1 MSNTITVSISE
12 IQRRIEEPLLI
23 LRTYLARAAYTM
35 QDIDEDFFNLEGF
48 DPMDKSQT
56 WRITSQYNRNAA
68 KSGIVCDALNHIKS
82 AQLSL
87 DSFEKWV
94 DDLQRAEQS
103 APAAPVANAPSK
115 QDAPAGDCPNIRKL
129 AKRIAA
135 SPNPDAAI
143 AMVGAIAQ
151 YGASVRAA
159 SKKKGEQ
166 ETPTPPEKGGA
177 KA

>member
-1 MSNTITVSISE
+1 MSTATVSISE

-56 WRITSQYNRNAA
+56 WRITTQYARNAA
-68 KSGIVCDALNHIKS
+68 KSGIVSDALCHLKS
-82 AQLSL
+82 AQASL

-94 DDLQRAEQS
+94 DDLQK
-103 APAAPVANAPSK
+103 AAPEAPK
-115 QDAPAGDCPNIRKL
+115 
-129 AKRIAA
+129 
-135 SPNPDAAI
+135 
-143 AMVGAIAQ
+143 
-151 YGASVRAA
+151 
-159 SKKKGEQ
+159 
-166 ETPTPPEKGGA
+166 KGGA